1 MAAFSLCSLV
11 RKARAG
17 LASSALDGVWG
28 LAQLRGMTVLL
39 EWNGYLWHSNPHGL
53 FQRLPGP
60 LPALLIT
67 KAFLPLLAKR
77 VILSVMTKDLKQ
89 TKAVVH

>member
-1 MAAFSLCSLV
+1 MWT
-11 RKARAG
+11 RKEGKKQGRLLYCWVG
-17 LASSALDGVWG
+17 FGGDWPWLLH
-28 LAQLRGMTVLL
+28 GMTVLL
-39 EWNGYLWHSNPHGL
+39 TEMYLWHSNPHRL
-53 FQRLPGP
+53 FQRLPGL

-77 VILSVMTKDLKQ
+77 VILPVMTKCLKQ